1 MARTKAE
8 LSAGARLADYL
19 AVGFLAM
26 QCPVD
31 RVRRALQ
38 SNGAQSKRR
47 RGLPHEV
54 LVYFVMM
61 MVLYANVAYEDVM
74 RLVVEGLRTSLGEAA
89 LESSVVTKG
98 AISQARTSVGEAPLR
113 QLYDEQVRPHGPAD
127 MPGVMF
133 RGHRVMAIDGST
145 LTMPDERAN
154 SDFYGH
160 LSGGYGDAAFPVI
173 RFVGMTECGTHTIC
187 FARHGS
193 FKEGELTLAQSVID
207 QADESMIVTADRGF
221 CGYEF
226 WQRGLRSGAKLL
238 FRVKK
243 SQSLRRLEVLPDGSY
258 LSEISSNKNL
268 KQRVRK
274 TVVRVIEYTLDGIP
288 GAEPSYR
295 LITNW
300 MGDDAPPAVDLAALY
315 HRRWTIEESFDELK
329 THLADRKVILR
340 SKTPE
345 LVRQEFYALLLAHA
359 AIRKLMTEAAD
370 RTQQSAGDL
379 SFIHAVRVLQRR
391 MPTVGAIPPSAPAR
405 VAR

>member
-8 LSAGARLADYL
+8 LSAGARLSDFL
-19 AVGFLAM
+19 TVGFLAM

-31 RVRRALQ
+31 TVRHALQ
-38 SNGAQSKRR
+38 KNGAQSKRR

-61 MVLYANVAYEDVM
+61 MVLYGNVAYEDVM
-74 RLVVEGLRTSLGEAA
+74 RLVVEGLRTLLGDTA
-89 LESSVVTKG
+89 LERSVVTKG
-98 AISQARTSVGEAPLR
+98 AISQARSSVGEAPLR
-113 QLYDEQVRPHGPAD
+113 QLYEEQVRPHGPAD

-133 RGHRVMAIDGST
+133 HGHRVMAIDGST
-145 LTMPDERAN
+145 LTMPDEKAN
-154 SDFYGH
+154 ADFYGH

-226 WQRGLRSGAKLL
+226 WQRGLRCGAKLL

-340 SKTPE
+340 SKRPE

-379 SFIHAVRVLQRR
+379 SFVHAMRVLQRR
-391 MPTVGAIPPSAPAR
+391 LPSVGAIPPSASA
-405 VAR
+405 

>member
-8 LSAGARLADYL
+8 LSAGARLSDFL
-19 AVGFLAM
+19 TVGFLAM

-31 RVRRALQ
+31 TVRHALQ
-38 SNGAQSKRR
+38 KNGAQSKRR

-61 MVLYANVAYEDVM
+61 MVLYGNVAYEDVM
-74 RLVVEGLRTSLGEAA
+74 RLVVEGLRTLLGDTA
-89 LESSVVTKG
+89 LERSVVTKG
-98 AISQARTSVGEAPLR
+98 AISQARSSVGEAPLR
-113 QLYDEQVRPHGPAD
+113 QLYEEQVRPHGPKA

-133 RGHRVMAIDGST
+133 YDHRVMAIDGST
-145 LTMPDERAN
+145 LTMPDEKAN
-154 SDFYGH
+154 SGFYGH

-187 FARHGS
+187 FAKHGP
-193 FKEGELTLAQSVID
+193 FKEGELTLAQSVMD

-226 WQRGLRSGAKLL
+226 WQRGLRCGAKLL

-268 KQRVRK
+268 KQKVRK
-274 TVVRVIEYTLDGIP
+274 TVVRVIEYTLDGVP
-288 GAEPSYR
+288 GAELSYR

-379 SFIHAVRVLQRR
+379 SFVHAVRVLQRR
-391 MPTVGAIPPSAPAR
+391 LPSVGAIPPSASAG
-405 VAR
+405 VA

>member
-8 LSAGARLADYL
+8 LSAGARLADFL
-19 AVGFLAM
+19 TVGFLAM

-31 RVRRALQ
+31 AVRNALQ
-38 SNGAQSKRR
+38 KNGAQSKRR
-47 RGLPHEV
+47 RGLPHEM

-61 MVLYANVAYEDVM
+61 MVLYGNVAYEDVM
-74 RLVVEGLRTSLGEAA
+74 RLVVEGLRTFLGEAA
-89 LESSVVTKG
+89 LERSVVTKG
-98 AISQARTSVGEAPLR
+98 AISQARASVGEAPLR
-113 QLYDEQVRPHGPAD
+113 QLYEEQVHPHGPKD

-133 RGHRVMAIDGST
+133 YGRRVMAIDGST
-145 LTMPDERAN
+145 LTMPDEKAN
-154 SDFYGH
+154 SDFYGR

-187 FARHGS
+187 FAKHGP
-193 FKEGELTLAQSVID
+193 FKEGELTLAQSVMD

-226 WQRGLRSGAKLL
+226 WQRGMRTGAKLL

-243 SQSLRRLEVLPDGSY
+243 SQSLARLQTLPDGSY
-258 LSEISSNKNL
+258 LSEIRSNKNL
-268 KQRVRK
+268 KQKVQK
-274 TVVRVIEYTLDGIP
+274 TLVRVIEYTLDGIP
-288 GAEPSYR
+288 DAESSYR

-300 MGDDAPPAVDLAALY
+300 MGEDAPPAVDLAALY

-340 SKTPE
+340 SKRPE
-345 LVRQEFYALLLAHA
+345 LVKQEFYALLLAHA

-370 RTQQSAGDL
+370 RTRQSAVDL
-379 SFIHAVRVLQRR
+379 SFVHAVRVLQRR
-391 MPTVGAIPPSAPAR
+391 MPSVGAIPP
-405 VAR
+405 

>member
-8 LSAGARLADYL
+8 LSAGARLSDFL
-19 AVGFLAM
+19 TVGFLAM

-31 RVRRALQ
+31 TVRHALQ
-38 SNGAQSKRR
+38 KNGAQSKRR

-61 MVLYANVAYEDVM
+61 MVLYGNVAYEDVM
-74 RLVVEGLRTSLGEAA
+74 RLVVEGLRTLLGDTA
-89 LESSVVTKG
+89 LERSVVTKG
-98 AISQARTSVGEAPLR
+98 AISQARSSVGEAPLR
-113 QLYDEQVRPHGPAD
+113 QLYEEQVRPHGPKG

-133 RGHRVMAIDGST
+133 YGRRVMAIDGST
-145 LTMPDERAN
+145 LTMPDEKAN
-154 SDFYGH
+154 ADFYGR

-187 FARHGS
+187 FAKHGP
-193 FKEGELTLAQSVID
+193 FKEGELTLAQSVMD

-226 WQRGLRSGAKLL
+226 WQRGMRTGAKLL

-243 SQSLRRLEVLPDGSY
+243 SQSLARLQTLPDGSY
-258 LSEISSNKNL
+258 LSEIRSNKNL
-268 KQRVRK
+268 MQKVQK
-274 TVVRVIEYTLDGIP
+274 TLVRVIEYTLDGIP
-288 GAEPSYR
+288 DAESSYR

-300 MGDDAPPAVDLAALY
+300 MGEDAPPAVDLAALY

-340 SKTPE
+340 SKRPE
-345 LVRQEFYALLLAHA
+345 LVKQEFYALLLAHA

-370 RTQQSAGDL
+370 RTRQSAVDL
-379 SFIHAVRVLQRR
+379 SFVHAVRVLQRR
-391 MPTVGAIPPSAPAR
+391 MPSVGAIPP
-405 VAR
+405 

>member
-8 LSAGARLADYL
+8 LSAGARLSDYL
-19 AVGFLAM
+19 TVGFLAM

-31 RVRRALQ
+31 RVRHALQ
-38 SNGAQSKRR
+38 RNGAQSKRR

-113 QLYDEQVRPHGPAD
+113 QLYEEQVRPHGPAD

-340 SKTPE
+340 SKRPG